1 MNHTAKI
8 PIQYLW
14 TKNLAIMSC
23 ALMSFLPTV
32 HVSSAC
38 VAFNLAEQ
46 LIKADAGY

>member
-1 MNHTAKI
+1 MSCTAKV
-8 PIQYLW
+8 PIQYFC
-14 TKNLAIMSC
+14 TKTLPSGAVL
-23 ALMSFLPTV
+23 LMSFLPTV